1 MVLAVVE
8 DQVAALVEVRLWPGD
23 VSPQIE
29 ALEPGGFAA
38 CREFGHHLH
47 GVVWGVGCVCASI
60 RGHEVVVADS
70 EDAVVGG
77 HRHIMTHEVEE

>member
-47 GVVWGVGCVCASI
+47 GVEWSGVRCASI
-60 RGHEVVVADS
+60 RGRKVVVADS
-70 EDAVVGG
+70 EHAVVGG
-77 HRHIMTHEVEE
+77 HRHIITHEVEE